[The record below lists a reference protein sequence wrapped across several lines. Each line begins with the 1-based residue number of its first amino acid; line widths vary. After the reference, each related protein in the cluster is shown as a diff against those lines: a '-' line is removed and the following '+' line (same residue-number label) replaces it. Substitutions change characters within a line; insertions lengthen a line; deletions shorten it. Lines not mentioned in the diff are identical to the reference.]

1 MYPLGYFIGLY
12 LEKIGSLEGSELL
25 GFFPHVHSEP
35 PLPFIHEETLNYCHS
50 SLLSFFEIFSEPGL
64 TFFLVTLYYRI

>member
-1 MYPLGYFIGLY
+1 MHPLGYFIGLY

-25 GFFPHVHSEP
+25 GFFPPVSSEP

-50 SLLSFFEIFSEPGL
+50 SLL
-64 TFFLVTLYYRI
+64 FFLKHFLNLV